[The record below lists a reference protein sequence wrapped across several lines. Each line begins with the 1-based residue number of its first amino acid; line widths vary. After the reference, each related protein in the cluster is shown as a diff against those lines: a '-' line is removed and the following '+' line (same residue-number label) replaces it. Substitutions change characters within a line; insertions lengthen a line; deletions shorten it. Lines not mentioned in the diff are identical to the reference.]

1 MYTKLY
7 KIRRELNIS
16 QEQLAELSKVS
27 QANISKIEKGIIK
40 APAADKIMRIAE
52 ALNVNVAELMDEATE
67 VQPAFR
73 SFTQAQGTAVFIPLY
88 NEKQPMSQTFDKG
101 DGFVLRAGNAAQT
114 QIRKPS
120 FLDYSGEAYAA
131 VNFGSVMEPRYF
143 SGDTLFVDPT
153 LDAQPKDD
161 IVLMFQQQ
169 DKIVGIF
176 RELVELTEDKVIAQ
190 DVRSGKPVHFNK
202 ADLYAV
208 HVVVGSQRSRSGG

>member
-7 KIRRELNIS
+7 KLRRELNIS

-40 APAADKIMRIAE
+40 APAADKLMRIAE

-88 NEKQPMSQTFDKG
+88 NEKQSMSQTFDKG

-161 IVLMFQQQ
+161 VVLMFQQQ

-176 RELVELTEDKVIAQ
+176 RELVKLTEDKVIAQ